1 MDHRRNAGSRVG
13 GVEIGPRALDA
24 AVGPGGA
31 RTFSEDLVNARAI
44 AKQVLLKTVAAATRR
59 HPVLLP
65 QAAAD
70 EASILEVVAPYRVE
84 GGELVVT
91 IRERRPGRLTAALLT
106 PQQPNSSRLLW
117 RSAPL
122 RYDGPSALRFNLSDG
137 TVWLGERPSGEV
149 PLPLPSRRFCWS
161 LELQPDDEGPLRS
174 RVTGHYVP
182 GSGAVDDTYYTGE
195 NYVDYEL
202 ESVSTREMVVELAR
216 RYPFR
221 GQALE
226 VGCATGGLLE
236 DLTAA
241 GFDAV
246 GIDYSAWAVER
257 ARERV
262 GADRVWQFDVEREPA
277 DSVLESRAP
286 FGALIMLSVFEHF
299 ADPFAV
305 LERLSAF
312 VESGG
317 RLFLT
322 TTNAEGIGHHMFGRD
337 WEGYFDWTHHGVDR
351 VSARSLREGLA
362 RLGWSVGQL
371 ETSTIWDGNAD
382 PTHATLREWWA
393 SDARFRRLLVE
404 RDLGDL
410 ITCVATKL

>member
-1 MDHRRNAGSRVG
+1 MDHGGHAGSRVD
-13 GVEIGPRALDA
+13 GVEIGRRALDA
-24 AVGPGGA
+24 AVGPFGA
-31 RTFSEDLVNARAI
+31 RAFSEPFVNPRAI
-44 AKQVLLKTVAAATRR
+44 AKQALLKTVGAATRR

-70 EASILEVVAPYRVE
+70 EANLLEVVAPYRVE
-84 GGELVVT
+84 NGELVVT
-91 IRERRPGRLTAALLT
+91 IRERRPGMLTATLLA
-106 PQQPNSSRLLW
+106 PQRPNSSRLLW

-122 RYDGPSALRFNLSDG
+122 RYDGPSILRFDLSDG
-137 TVWLGERPSGEV
+137 TVRFAERPSGEV
-149 PLPLPSRRFCWS
+149 PVPLPSRRFCWS
-161 LELQPDDEGPLRS
+161 LELQPGDESGPRS

-182 GSGAVDDTYYTGE
+182 GTGVVDDTYYSGE
-195 NYVDYEL
+195 NYVDYEA

-226 VGCATGGLLE
+226 IGCATGGLLE

-257 ARERV
+257 ARQRV
-262 GADRVWQFDVEREPA
+262 GADRVWQFDVERELT

-312 VESGG
+312 VESSG

-322 TTNAEGIGHHMFGRD
+322 TTNAEGIGHYMFGRD
-337 WEGYFDWTHHGVDR
+337 WEGYFDWTHHGVDL
-351 VSARSLREGLA
+351 VSARSLREGLS
-362 RLGWSVGQL
+362 RLGWRVEQL
-371 ETSTIWDGNAD
+371 ETTVVWDGNAD

-404 RDLGDL
+404 REAGDL
-410 ITCVATKL
+410 ISCVATKQ

>member
-1 MDHRRNAGSRVG
+1 
-13 GVEIGPRALDA
+13 
-24 AVGPGGA
+24 
-31 RTFSEDLVNARAI
+31 VNPRAI
-44 AKQVLLKTVAAATRR
+44 AKHALLKTVGVATRR

-65 QAAAD
+65 RAAAD
-70 EASILEVVAPYRVE
+70 EARMLDVVAPYRVE

-91 IRERRPGRLTAALLT
+91 IRERRPGTLTAALLT

-122 RYDGPSALRFNLSDG
+122 RYDGPTALRLNLDDG
-137 TVWLGERPSGEV
+137 TVWLGGRKSGEV
-149 PLPLPSRRFCWS
+149 PLPLPSRRFSWS
-161 LELQPDDEGPLRS
+161 LELQPDDEELLRS
-174 RVTGHYVP
+174 RVTGHYGP
-182 GSGAVDDTYYTGE
+182 GSGAVDDTYYYGE
-195 NYVDYEL
+195 NYVDYEA

-221 GQALE
+221 GRALE
-226 VGCATGGLLE
+226 IGCATGALLE

-246 GIDYSAWAVER
+246 GIDYSAWAVDR
-257 ARERV
+257 ARERL
-262 GADRVWQFDVEREPA
+262 GAERVWQVDVEQEWP
-277 DSVLESRAP
+277 DSVLGPRSP

-305 LERLSAF
+305 LERLSGL
-312 VESGG
+312 VEPGG

-322 TTNAEGIGHHMFGRD
+322 TTNADGLGHGIFGPD
-337 WEGYFDWTHHGVDR
+337 WEGYFDWTHLGVDL
-351 VSARSLREGLA
+351 VSARSMREGFP
-362 RLGWSVGQL
+362 RLGWRVEQL
-371 ETSTIWDGNAD
+371 ETTAIWDGNAD